1 MSTLIENHI
10 HTPHME
16 SISSTSGFGVD
27 TEYTFCETC
36 EQNIDRFYIYDD
48 FDRLPYYTNWSVT
61 K

>member
-1 MSTLIENHI
+1 
-10 HTPHME
+10 ME

-48 FDRLPYYTNWSVT
+48 FDRLPFYTDWKVSA
-61 K
+61 